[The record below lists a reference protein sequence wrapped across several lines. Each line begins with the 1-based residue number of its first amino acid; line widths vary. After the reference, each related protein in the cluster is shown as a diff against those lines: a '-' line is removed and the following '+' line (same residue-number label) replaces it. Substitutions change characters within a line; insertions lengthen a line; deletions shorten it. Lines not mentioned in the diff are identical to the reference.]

1 MWNERFLSFFFPLFF
16 FLPSSRDAI
25 NNFIVVY
32 LFTANFNLAL
42 YVLFKRRSGKLV
54 KIDIFGFKLAQNIF
68 KPVK

>member
-1 MWNERFLSFFFPLFF
+1 MWNEKFLSFFFSLFF
-16 FLPSSRDAI
+16 FLPSSRHAI

-42 YVLFKRRSGKLV
+42 HVLFKRRSGKLI